1 VPAPSTTPVLVAVLP
16 SFERSLRAARRSPRT
31 IDNYL
36 STARAFSSWLE
47 EKGHP
52 PEVGLIKRE
61 FIESWLLVL
70 EDRGNT
76 PSTLASRY
84 RCLQQFFRWLEIEE
98 EITLSPMAKMRPPAI
113 PEAMTEVL
121 TDDEQR
127 HLLKACEG
135 RTFMDRRDLAILSM
149 FLDSGLR
156 LSELADLKL
165 GDVDLDSGAAIIMG
179 KGSRPRVARFGSV
192 VGRNLDRYLRSR
204 SSHPGAA
211 PEWLWLRV
219 DNGQRYR
226 AAGIAKMVKNRGEAA
241 GLVGLHP
248 HVFRHTFAHRFRS
261 NGGSE
266 GDLML
271 LGGWR
276 SRAMIDRYGKSAAS
290 DRAAEAHRA
299 FSPVD
304 NL

>member
-1 VPAPSTTPVLVAVLP
+1 LAAVLP

-36 STARAFSSWLE
+36 SSAQAFNSWLE
-47 EKGHP
+47 ERGHP
-52 PEVGLIKRE
+52 LEIGLIRRE
-61 FIESWLLVL
+61 FIESWLLAL

-84 RCLQQFFRWLEIEE
+84 RCLQQLFRWLEVEE
-98 EITLSPMAKMRPPAI
+98 EIDTSPMAKMRPPAV
-113 PEAMTEVL
+113 PEPMTEVL
-121 TDDEQR
+121 TDDQQR
-127 HLLKACEG
+127 GLLKVCEG
-135 RTFMDRRDLAILSM
+135 RTFMARRDLAIISM

-156 LSELADLKL
+156 LAELADLKL
-165 GDVDLDSGAAIIMG
+165 SDVDLDSGAALVMG

-204 SSHPGAA
+204 SSHAGADSD
-211 PEWLWLRV
+211 WLWLRA
-219 DNGQRYR
+219 DHGQRFQP
-226 AAGIAKMVKNRGEAA
+226 AGIAKMVKSRGEAA
-241 GLVGLHP
+241 GLAGLHP

-276 SRAMIDRYGKSAAS
+276 SRAMIDRYGKSAAA

-299 FSPVD
+299 FSPLD

>member
-1 VPAPSTTPVLVAVLP
+1 
-16 SFERSLRAARRSPRT
+16 
-31 IDNYL
+31 
-36 STARAFSSWLE
+36 
-47 EKGHP
+47 
-52 PEVGLIKRE
+52 
-61 FIESWLLVL
+61 
-70 EDRGNT
+70 
-76 PSTLASRY
+76 
-84 RCLQQFFRWLEIEE
+84 
-98 EITLSPMAKMRPPAI
+98 
-113 PEAMTEVL
+113 
-121 TDDEQR
+121 
-127 HLLKACEG
+127 
-135 RTFMDRRDLAILSM
+135 MDRRDLAIVSM

-156 LSELADLKL
+156 LAELSDLKL
-165 GDVDLDSGAAIIMG
+165 SEVDLDSGAALVMG

-192 VGRNLDRYLRSR
+192 VGRHLDRYLRSR
-204 SSHPGAA
+204 SSHPGA
-211 PEWLWLRV
+211 ESDWLWLRV

-299 FSPVD
+299 FSPLD

>member
-1 VPAPSTTPVLVAVLP
+1 MPGGAGTPELVAVLP

-36 STARAFSSWLE
+36 STARAFTSWLE
-47 EKGHP
+47 ERGHP
-52 PEVGLIKRE
+52 VEIGLIRRE
-61 FIESWLLVL
+61 FIETWLLAL

-76 PSTLASRY
+76 PSTQASRY
-84 RCLQQFFRWLEIEE
+84 RCLQQLFRWLEIEE
-98 EITLSPMAKMRPPAI
+98 EIDTSPMTKMRPPAI
-113 PEAMTEVL
+113 PESLTEVL
-121 TDDEQR
+121 TDHDQR
-127 HLLKACEG
+127 RLLKSCEG
-135 RTFMDRRDLAILSM
+135 RAFMDRRDLAIISL

-156 LSELADLKL
+156 LAELTDLKL
-165 GDVDLDSGAAIIMG
+165 GDVDLDSGAALVMG
-179 KGSRPRVARFGSV
+179 KGSRPRIARFGSV

-204 SSHPGAA
+204 SSHSGAGS
-211 PEWLWLRV
+211 EWFWLRA
-219 DNGQRYR
+219 DHGQRFQ
-226 AAGIAKMVKNRGEAA
+226 AAGIAKMIKNRGDAA
-241 GLVGLHP
+241 GLPGLHP

-276 SRAMIDRYGKSAAS
+276 SRAMIDRYGKSAAA

-299 FSPVD
+299 FSPLD

>member
-1 VPAPSTTPVLVAVLP
+1 M
-16 SFERSLRAARRSPRT
+16 
-31 IDNYL
+31 
-36 STARAFSSWLE
+36 E
-47 EKGHP
+47 EKGYP
-52 PEVGLIKRE
+52 LGIGLIKRE
-61 FIESWLLVL
+61 FIESWLLAL

-84 RCLQQFFRWLEIEE
+84 RCLQQLFRWLELEE
-98 EITLSPMAKMRPPAI
+98 EIASSPMAKMRPPAI
-113 PEAMTEVL
+113 PEAMTPVL
-121 TDDEQR
+121 SDEEQR
-127 HLLKACEG
+127 RLLKACEG
-135 RTFMDRRDLAILSM
+135 RTFMDRRDLAIVSM

-156 LSELADLKL
+156 LAELSDLKL
-165 GDVDLDSGAAIIMG
+165 PDVDLDSGAALVMG

-192 VGRNLDRYLRSR
+192 VGRHLDRYLRSR
-204 SSHPGAA
+204 SSHPGADSD
-211 PEWLWLRV
+211 WLWLRV

-299 FSPVD
+299 FSPLD